1 MHYLPINRQ
10 QASDLLAAGATV
22 YVYSEQEGDL
32 LKATSLEMLRGY
44 TEFYIK

>member
-1 MHYLPINRQ
+1 MYYLPIDRQ
-10 QASDLLAAGATV
+10 QASALLSAGATV

>member
-1 MHYLPINRQ
+1 MYYIPIDRQ
-10 QASDLLAAGATV
+10 QASDLLSAGETV
-22 YVYSEQEGDL
+22 YVYSEQEEDL